1 MGDFERDAI
10 RPHCLAQVITE
21 ARQSGKII
29 DSNRFTSQLVAQ
41 QTWGGWIRNIGWK
54 AVQSVGDSVLGHN
67 PDSFTIPEVAE
78 TLMKKLIEKL
88 KKAEPWLMQKN
99 HKITELSSIEELEDE
114 DNKVVFE
121 YLCLKKL
128 VAVVEVNDVKF
139 MKIAND
145 SSTEMVSFSDED
157 ICIIKLRQTVA
168 VLEKEIDDQENEIKN
183 LGLKVKQ
190 LLKSD
195 SRNSAKATLKRQKL
209 LETKL
214 QKKLDQKFNLEILL
228 DEILNTH
235 SNKTVIQSYRAGVVE
250 LRSKLKDLN
259 AENID
264 EVLSDLN
271 EVLEDGDQLSASI
284 SRNLQDESLDAE
296 ELEKELLE
304 LSKDE
309 SDLDLSKELQTSMSE
324 EDKLLIKQLEELEV
338 NELEPDI
345 SSIKEQKREA

>member
-1 MGDFERDAI
+1 MG
-10 RPHCLAQVITE
+10 
-21 ARQSGKII
+21 
-29 DSNRFTSQLVAQ
+29 
-41 QTWGGWIRNIGWK
+41 
-54 AVQSVGDSVLGHN
+54 
-67 PDSFTIPEVAE
+67 
-78 TLMKKLIEKL
+78 
-88 KKAEPWLMQKN
+88 
-99 HKITELSSIEELEDE
+99 
-114 DNKVVFE
+114 
-121 YLCLKKL
+121 
-128 VAVVEVNDVKF
+128 VEVNEVKF

-145 SSTEMVSFSDED
+145 SSTEVVSFSDED

-228 DEILNTH
+228 DEILNTD
-235 SNKTVIQSYRAGVVE
+235 SNKSVIQSYRAGVVE

-264 EVLSDLN
+264 DVLSDLN
-271 EVLEDGDQLSASI
+271 EVLEEGDQLSESI
-284 SRNLQDESLDAE
+284 SRNIQDESLDAE

-338 NELEPDI
+338 HELEPEI
-345 SSIKEQKREA
+345 SFRKEEKSKVEMHS

>member
-1 MGDFERDAI
+1 MG
-10 RPHCLAQVITE
+10 
-21 ARQSGKII
+21 
-29 DSNRFTSQLVAQ
+29 
-41 QTWGGWIRNIGWK
+41 
-54 AVQSVGDSVLGHN
+54 
-67 PDSFTIPEVAE
+67 
-78 TLMKKLIEKL
+78 
-88 KKAEPWLMQKN
+88 
-99 HKITELSSIEELEDE
+99 
-114 DNKVVFE
+114 
-121 YLCLKKL
+121 
-128 VAVVEVNDVKF
+128 VEVNEVKF

-145 SSTEMVSFSDED
+145 SSTEVVSFSDED

-168 VLEKEIDDQENEIKN
+168 VLEKEIDNQENEVKN

-228 DEILNTH
+228 DEILNTD
-235 SNKTVIQSYRAGVVE
+235 SNKSVIQSYRAGVVE

-259 AENID
+259 AENIND
-264 EVLSDLN
+264 VLSDLN

-309 SDLDLSKELQTSMSE
+309 SDFDLSKELQTSMSE

-338 NELEPDI
+338 HELEPVI
-345 SSIKEQKREA
+345 SSIKEQKRKVEMLS

>member
-1 MGDFERDAI
+1 MG
-10 RPHCLAQVITE
+10 
-21 ARQSGKII
+21 
-29 DSNRFTSQLVAQ
+29 
-41 QTWGGWIRNIGWK
+41 
-54 AVQSVGDSVLGHN
+54 
-67 PDSFTIPEVAE
+67 
-78 TLMKKLIEKL
+78 
-88 KKAEPWLMQKN
+88 
-99 HKITELSSIEELEDE
+99 
-114 DNKVVFE
+114 
-121 YLCLKKL
+121 
-128 VAVVEVNDVKF
+128 VEVNEVKF

-145 SSTEMVSFSDED
+145 SSTEVVSFSDED

-168 VLEKEIDDQENEIKN
+168 VLEKEIDDQENEVKN

-228 DEILNTH
+228 DEILNTD

-264 EVLSDLN
+264 DVLSDLN

-296 ELEKELLE
+296 ELEKELL
-304 LSKDE
+304 
-309 SDLDLSKELQTSMSE
+309 DLSKELQTSMSE

-338 NELEPDI
+338 NELEPVI
-345 SSIKEQKREA
+345 S

>member
-1 MGDFERDAI
+1 MG
-10 RPHCLAQVITE
+10 
-21 ARQSGKII
+21 
-29 DSNRFTSQLVAQ
+29 
-41 QTWGGWIRNIGWK
+41 
-54 AVQSVGDSVLGHN
+54 
-67 PDSFTIPEVAE
+67 
-78 TLMKKLIEKL
+78 
-88 KKAEPWLMQKN
+88 
-99 HKITELSSIEELEDE
+99 
-114 DNKVVFE
+114 
-121 YLCLKKL
+121 
-128 VAVVEVNDVKF
+128 VEVNEVKF

-145 SSTEMVSFSDED
+145 SSTEVVSFSDED

-168 VLEKEIDDQENEIKN
+168 VLEKEIDNQENEVKN

-228 DEILNTH
+228 DEILNTD
-235 SNKTVIQSYRAGVVE
+235 SNKSVIQSYRAGVVE
-250 LRSKLKDLN
+250 LRSKLKDLS

-264 EVLSDLN
+264 DVLSDLN

-284 SRNLQDESLDAE
+284 SRNIQDESVDAE

-309 SDLDLSKELQTSMSE
+309 SDLDLSKELQTSMTE

-338 NELEPDI
+338 NELEPEI
-345 SSIKEQKREA
+345 SLRKEEKRKIKMHS